1 MHIQKYI
8 VNGSPDYFP
17 SVKEQ
22 KLFRG
27 CQVFLSCM
35 EENTECNGANTVR
48 GDIVLIKGHK
58 ILIFY

>member
-27 CQVFLSCM
+27 CQVFLAAWRKTLSVMGPIQCV
-35 EENTECNGANTVR
+35 A
-48 GDIVLIKGHK
+48 
-58 ILIFY
+58 ILY